1 MFKDTHQLHS
11 SRDCF
16 FLRMV
21 VFTVLALIVD
31 AIALGMRA
39 FGFHFLEGLD
49 WLDACLNS
57 SLVMTGNGPLHHPHS
72 SGGKLF
78 VTIYAIMGVIL
89 FAAVIGTF
97 LTPVFQ
103 RVLHGLNRQ
112 RGNGHHQ
119 NEQHQVENNAHHPVS
134 EGGQV

>member
-1 MFKDTHQLHS
+1 MFENAHQPRS
-11 SRDCF
+11 SRYRF
-16 FLRMV
+16 FIRMV
-21 VFTVLALIVD
+21 VFTVVAMIVD
-31 AIALGMRA
+31 AIALGMGA
-39 FGFHFLEGLD
+39 FGFHFLEGLS
-49 WLDACLNS
+49 WLDACLNA

-89 FAAVIGTF
+89 FAAVIGAF

-112 RGNGHHQ
+112 RGNSPNKHKQ
-119 NEQHQVENNAHHPVS
+119 NHVGEN
-134 EGGQV
+134 EGEA

>member
-1 MFKDTHQLHS
+1 MMSEPHKPRS
-11 SRDCF
+11 SRF
-16 FLRMV
+16 RFLLRMA
-21 VFTVLALIVD
+21 VFTVVAMIVD
-31 AIALGMRA
+31 AIALGMGA

-49 WLDACLNS
+49 WLDACLNA

-72 SGGKLF
+72 SAGKLF
-78 VTIYAIMGVIL
+78 VTLYAILGVIL
-89 FAAVIGTF
+89 FAAVIGAF

-103 RVLHGLNRQ
+103 RVLHGLHRQ

-119 NEQHQVENNAHHPVS
+119 NEQHHVENGAHHPVS